1 MTTDITVYWDDQMLD
16 HEPPKGAFKFPFT
29 PIVAVPEVHPDRR
42 ERVQNIR
49 AMLDHAFG
57 DIFETV
63 SPDPASRKAI
73 ERVHDPDYLDWLVEF
88 CADGGGRIE
97 DTTTGLNEH
106 TYDAARVSARAAIAA
121 AGQALDGSKDDG
133 QEALPYALCRPSG
146 HHAQPDCADGFCY
159 LNVAL
164 SQRRLRSLLTDR
176 PTSQPTGLR

>member
-121 AGQALDGSKDDG
+121 ADKRLTGRKTMGKRRSPMRCVAP
-133 QEALPYALCRPSG
+133 AATTPSPI
-146 HHAQPDCADGFCY
+146 AQTDS
-159 LNVAL
+159 VTSTTSR
-164 SQRRLRSLLTDR
+164 SQRRLRSR
-176 PTSQPTGLR
+176 Y